1 MIALVW
7 LIPAFPLAAFLIAG
21 LFGRRWLGHWTGV
34 IASAAVGLSAL
45 LSIGVFLEVLGGKE
59 QTVVQLYRWI
69 GVGEFS
75 VNVAALV
82 DPLSAVML
90 LVVTVVSFL
99 IFVYSNG
106 YMAHDEGFYRFFAWL
121 SLFVF
126 AMLILV
132 MADNYLLMFVGWE
145 GVGLCSYLLIGF
157 WFERPE
163 PYLAAKKA
171 FVMNRIGDWGYTI
184 GIITIFL
191 VFGSMNFI
199 DVFRRLEVS
208 APAQATL
215 TLICVALF
223 FGATG
228 KSAQIPLYT
237 WLPDAMEGPTPVSAL
252 IHAATMVTSGVYLVA
267 RSMPLF
273 EVAGPSLQ
281 IVGTIGAVTAIFAA
295 TIALVQFDIKRV
307 MAYSTVSQLGYM
319 FLALG
324 VGAPIAA
331 IFHLATHAFF
341 KALLF
346 LGSGSVI
353 HGLGGEQDMRRMG
366 GLRRKM
372 PVTFWTMLIAGGA
385 LAALPPLA
393 GFWSKD
399 EILGAA
405 FVNGHLVLYAIG
417 IITAVLTAF
426 YVTRALWMTFYGE
439 PRDHHLYDHAHES
452 SRVMTLPLVALAAG
466 SAVLGIVIGF
476 PPGLGARA
484 RRPGLTSRAD
494 RDRGQLRA
502 HDRRGSPA
510 GARGVR
516 RLRRRDPRLMTNV
529 LSLLV
534 VIPLAGLVPLFFF
547 RRDERAAKQV
557 AITTT
562 LVELAVSLWMLK
574 QFVVGEAGVQL
585 VERVDWLPS
594 LGISYLV
601 GVDGI
606 SVLLVPLTTL
616 LTFISVLYS
625 SGGAIKTRIVEY
637 MTAFLLLEVGMVGVF
652 IALDLFLFYIFFELM

>member
-1 MIALVW
+1 MVDLVW
-7 LIPAFPLAAFLIAG
+7 LVPAFPLAAFLVNG
-21 LFGRRWLGHWTGV
+21 LFGRRWLGHLTGW
-34 IASAAVGLSAL
+34 IASASVGASAL
-45 LSIGVFLEVLGGKE
+45 LSIAIFLEVLGGKQ

-69 GVGEFS
+69 GVGDFTI
-75 VNVAALV
+75 NVSALV
-82 DPLSAVML
+82 DPLSSTML

-106 YMAHDEGFYRFFAWL
+106 YMAHDAGFFRFFTWL

-145 GVGLCSYLLIGF
+145 GVGLCRYLLIGF

-163 PYLAAKKA
+163 PYYAATKA

-184 GIITIFL
+184 GIITLFI
-191 VFGSMNFI
+191 VFGSMNYL
-199 DVFRRLEVS
+199 DVFKRVEES
-208 APAQATL
+208 APAQSTL
-215 TLICVALF
+215 TLICLALF
-223 FGATG
+223 VGATG
-228 KSAQIPLYT
+228 KSAQLPLYS

-252 IHAATMVTSGVYLVA
+252 IHAATMGTSGVYLVA

-281 IVGTIGAVTAIFAA
+281 VVGVVGAVTAIFAA

-324 VGAPIAA
+324 VGAPVAA

-353 HGLGGEQDMRRMG
+353 HGLGGEQDMRKMG

-399 EILGAA
+399 EILGSA
-405 FVNGHLVLYAIG
+405 FEGGYPLLWGVGVVTG
-417 IITAVLTAF
+417 GLTAF
-426 YVTRALWMTFYGE
+426 YITRAIW
-439 PRDHHLYDHAHES
+439 
-452 SRVMTLPLVALAAG
+452 
-466 SAVLGIVIGF
+466 
-476 PPGLGARA
+476 
-484 RRPGLTSRAD
+484 
-494 RDRGQLRA
+494 
-502 HDRRGSPA
+502 
-510 GARGVR
+510 
-516 RLRRRDPRLMTNV
+516 
-529 LSLLV
+529 
-534 VIPLAGLVPLFFF
+534 
-547 RRDERAAKQV
+547 
-557 AITTT
+557 
-562 LVELAVSLWMLK
+562 
-574 QFVVGEAGVQL
+574 
-585 VERVDWLPS
+585 
-594 LGISYLV
+594 
-601 GVDGI
+601 
-606 SVLLVPLTTL
+606 
-616 LTFISVLYS
+616 
-625 SGGAIKTRIVEY
+625 
-637 MTAFLLLEVGMVGVF
+637 
-652 IALDLFLFYIFFELM
+652 

>member
-1 MIALVW
+1 M
-7 LIPAFPLAAFLIAG
+7 
-21 LFGRRWLGHWTGV
+21 
-34 IASAAVGLSAL
+34 
-45 LSIGVFLEVLGGKE
+45 LGGKT
-59 QTVVQLYRWI
+59 QTVVVPLYRWI
-69 GVGEFS
+69 AVGDFS
-75 VNVAALV
+75 INVSALV
-82 DPLSAVML
+82 DPLSSTML

-106 YMAHDEGFYRFFAWL
+106 YMAHDAGFYRFFTWL

-157 WFERPE
+157 WFERPA
-163 PYLAAKKA
+163 PYYAAKKA

-191 VFGSMNFI
+191 AFGSMNFL
-199 DVFRRLEVS
+199 DVFNRLQAS
-208 APAQATL
+208 AMPRDTL

-228 KSAQIPLYT
+228 KSAQLPLYS

-273 EVAGPSLQ
+273 EAAGPSLQ
-281 IVGTIGAVTAIFAA
+281 VVGIVGAITAIFAA

-324 VGAPIAA
+324 VGAPAAA

-353 HGLGGEQDMRRMG
+353 HGLGGEQDMRKMG

-372 PVTFWTMLIAGGA
+372 PVTFWTMLVAGGA

-405 FVNGHLVLYAIG
+405 FVNGQLILYAIG
-417 IITAVLTAF
+417 ILTAVLTAF

-439 PRDHHLYDHAHES
+439 PRDHHLFDHAHES
-452 SRVMTLPLVALAAG
+452 PRVMTLPLMALAVG

-476 PPGLGARA
+476 PPEQGFVHRFLAPVVEAAGVAERTPELATIVALAVVSVVAGAIGIAIGLSMYVRHRPDPAALTRAAGPVYRVLVNKYYVDELYDHRFVEAARA
-484 RRPGLTSRAD
+484 F
-494 RDRGQLRA
+494 
-502 HDRRGSPA
+502 A
-510 GARGVR
+510 GAAWAFDIHIIDGLANRLGWALAMGGQG
-516 RLRRRDPRLMTNV
+516 LRRAQTG
-529 LSLLV
+529 V
-534 VIPLAGLVPLFFF
+534 VGNYALTIVAGLLLILVAYGGY
-547 RRDERAAKQV
+547 AAG
-557 AITTT
+557 I
-562 LVELAVSLWMLK
+562 
-574 QFVVGEAGVQL
+574 
-585 VERVDWLPS
+585 
-594 LGISYLV
+594 LG
-601 GVDGI
+601 
-606 SVLLVPLTTL
+606 
-616 LTFISVLYS
+616 
-625 SGGAIKTRIVEY
+625 R
-637 MTAFLLLEVGMVGVF
+637 
-652 IALDLFLFYIFFELM
+652 

>member
-1 MIALVW
+1 MISLVW
-7 LIPAFPLAAFLIAG
+7 LVPAFPLAAFLVNG
-21 LFGRRWLGHWTGV
+21 LFGRRWLGHLTGV
-34 IASAAVGLSAL
+34 IASVAVGLSAL
-45 LSIGVFLEVLGGKE
+45 VSIGVFLEVLGGKT
-59 QTVVQLYRWI
+59 QTVVVPLYRWI
-69 GVGEFS
+69 AVGDFS
-75 VNVAALV
+75 INVSALV
-82 DPLSAVML
+82 DPLSSTML

-106 YMAHDEGFYRFFAWL
+106 YMAHDAGFYRFFTWL

-157 WFERPE
+157 WFERPA
-163 PYLAAKKA
+163 PYYAAKKA

-191 VFGSMNFI
+191 AFGSMNFL
-199 DVFRRLEVS
+199 DVFNRLQAS
-208 APAQATL
+208 AMPRDTL

-228 KSAQIPLYT
+228 KSAQLPLYS

-273 EVAGPSLQ
+273 EAAGPSLQ
-281 IVGTIGAVTAIFAA
+281 VVGIVGAITAIFAA

-324 VGAPIAA
+324 VGAPAAA

-353 HGLGGEQDMRRMG
+353 HGLGGEQDMRKMG

-372 PVTFWTMLIAGGA
+372 PVTFWTMLVAGGA

-405 FVNGHLVLYAIG
+405 FVNGQLILYAIG
-417 IITAVLTAF
+417 ILTAVLTAF

-439 PRDHHLYDHAHES
+439 PRDHHLFDHAHES
-452 SRVMTLPLVALAAG
+452 PRVMTLPLMALAVG

-476 PPGLGARA
+476 PPEQGFIHRFLSPVVEAAGVAERTPELATIVALAVVSVVAGAIGIAIGLLMYVRHRPDPAALTRAAGPLYRVLVNKYYVDELYDHRFVEAARA
-484 RRPGLTSRAD
+484 F
-494 RDRGQLRA
+494 
-502 HDRRGSPA
+502 A
-510 GARGVR
+510 GAAWAFDIHIIDGLANRLGWALAMGGQG
-516 RLRRRDPRLMTNV
+516 LRRAQTG
-529 LSLLV
+529 V
-534 VIPLAGLVPLFFF
+534 VGNYALTIVAGLLLILVAYGGY
-547 RRDERAAKQV
+547 AAG
-557 AITTT
+557 I
-562 LVELAVSLWMLK
+562 
-574 QFVVGEAGVQL
+574 
-585 VERVDWLPS
+585 
-594 LGISYLV
+594 LG
-601 GVDGI
+601 
-606 SVLLVPLTTL
+606 
-616 LTFISVLYS
+616 
-625 SGGAIKTRIVEY
+625 R
-637 MTAFLLLEVGMVGVF
+637 
-652 IALDLFLFYIFFELM
+652 

>member
-1 MIALVW
+1 MISVVW
-7 LIPAFPLAAFLIAG
+7 LIPAFPLAAFLING
-21 LFGRRWLGHWTGV
+21 LFGRRYLGQLTGL
-34 IASAAVGLSAL
+34 IATVAVGLSAL
-45 LSIGVFLEVLGGKE
+45 LSIGVFVEVLGGKT
-59 QTVVQLYRWI
+59 QTVVSLYRWI
-69 GVGEFS
+69 AVGDFS
-75 VNVAALV
+75 VNVSALI
-82 DPLSAVML
+82 DPLSSVML

-106 YMAHDEGFYRFFAWL
+106 YMAHDAGFYRFFTWL

-163 PYLAAKKA
+163 PYYAAKKA

-191 VFGSMNFI
+191 VFGSMNFL
-199 DVFRRLEVS
+199 DVFKRLEES

-228 KSAQIPLYT
+228 KSAQLPLYS

-281 IVGTIGAVTAIFAA
+281 VVGVVGAITAIFAA

-324 VGAPIAA
+324 VGAPVAA

-353 HGLGGEQDMRRMG
+353 HGLGGEQDMRKMG

-372 PVTFWTMLIAGGA
+372 PVTFWTMLVAGGA

-399 EILGAA
+399 EILGASFA
-405 FVNGHLVLYAIG
+405 NGHLVLYAVG
-417 IITAVLTAF
+417 IVTAILTAF

-452 SRVMTLPLVALAAG
+452 PRVMTLPLIALAAG

-476 PPGLGARA
+476 PPEQGFLHSFLAPVVEA
-484 RRPGLTSRAD
+484 
-494 RDRGQLRA
+494 
-502 HDRRGSPA
+502 A
-510 GARGVR
+510 GVAEHAPE
-516 RLRRRDPRLMTNV
+516 LAT
-529 LSLLV
+529 V
-534 VIPLAGLVPLFFF
+534 VALAIVSVLAGLIGIAIGVSMYVRHRPDPAALT
-547 RRDERAAKQV
+547 RAAGPVYGVLVNKYYVDELYDHRFVEAARAFAGASWAFDIHIIDGLANRLGWALAMGGQGLRRAQTGIVGNYALTIV
-557 AITTT
+557 A
-562 LVELAVSLWMLK
+562 
-574 QFVVGEAGVQL
+574 G
-585 VERVDWLPS
+585 
-594 LGISYLV
+594 
-601 GVDGI
+601 
-606 SVLLVPLTTL
+606 
-616 LTFISVLYS
+616 
-625 SGGAIKTRIVEY
+625 
-637 MTAFLLLEVGMVGVF
+637 LLLMLVAYGGYATG
-652 IALDLFLFYIFFELM
+652 ILGR

>member
-1 MIALVW
+1 MIELVW
-7 LIPAFPLAAFLIAG
+7 LIPGFPLAAFLVNG
-21 LFGRRWLGHWTGV
+21 LLGRRWLGHLTGW
-34 IASAAVGLSAL
+34 IASAAVGASAL
-45 LSIGVFLEVLGGKE
+45 LSIAIFLEVLGGKQ

-69 GVGEFS
+69 GVGDFTI
-75 VNVAALV
+75 NVSALV
-82 DPLSAVML
+82 DPLSSTML

-106 YMAHDEGFYRFFAWL
+106 YMAHDPGFPRFFTWL

-157 WFERPE
+157 WFERPA
-163 PYLAAKKA
+163 PYYAAKKA

-184 GIITIFL
+184 GIIAIFL
-191 VFGSMNFI
+191 VFGSMNFL
-199 DVFRRLEVS
+199 DVFKRLEDGSS
-208 APAQATL
+208 APAQSTL
-215 TLICVALF
+215 TLICIALF
-223 FGATG
+223 FAATG

-267 RSMPLF
+267 RSTPLF
-273 EVAGPSLQ
+273 AAAGSSLEV
-281 IVGTIGAVTAIFAA
+281 VGTIGALTAIVAA

-324 VGAPIAA
+324 VGAPVAA

-353 HGLGGEQDMRRMG
+353 HGLGNEQDMRKMG

-372 PVTFWTMLIAGGA
+372 PVTFWTMLVAGGA

-399 EILGAA
+399 EIVSAA
-405 FVNGHLVLYAIG
+405 FVSGHFLLYAVG
-417 IITAVLTAF
+417 ITTAVLTAF

-452 SRVMTLPLVALAAG
+452 PSVMTLPLIALAAG
-466 SAVLGIVIGF
+466 TVVLGIAIGF
-476 PPGLGARA
+476 PPEQGFIHRFLNPAVEVPGAAER
-484 RRPGLTSRAD
+484 L
-494 RDRGQLRA
+494 
-502 HDRRGSPA
+502 PA
-510 GARGVR
+510 IG
-516 RLRRRDPRLMTNV
+516 TIV
-529 LSLLV
+529 LLAAISIV
-534 VIPLAGLVPLFFF
+534 AGLVGIAIGVSMYVRHRPDPAAIARASGPYYRVLVNKYYLDELYDHRVVEAARAFAGASWAFDIHIIDGLVNRLGWALARSGSGL
-547 RRDERAAKQV
+547 RRVQ
-557 AITTT
+557 TG
-562 LVELAVSLWMLK
+562 
-574 QFVVGEAGVQL
+574 VVGNYALTIVAGLLIVLAAYGGYAAGVFG
-585 VERVDWLPS
+585 R
-594 LGISYLV
+594 
-601 GVDGI
+601 
-606 SVLLVPLTTL
+606 
-616 LTFISVLYS
+616 
-625 SGGAIKTRIVEY
+625 
-637 MTAFLLLEVGMVGVF
+637 
-652 IALDLFLFYIFFELM
+652 

>member
-1 MIALVW
+1 MISLVW
-7 LIPAFPLAAFLIAG
+7 LIPALPLAAFLING
-21 LFGRRWLGHWTGV
+21 LFGRRWLGHLTGL
-34 IASAAVGLSAL
+34 IATAAVGLSAL
-45 LSIGVFLEVLGGKE
+45 LSIGVFLEVLGGKT
-59 QTVVQLYRWI
+59 QTVVSLYRWI
-69 GVGEFS
+69 AVGDFS
-75 VNVAALV
+75 VNVSALI
-82 DPLSAVML
+82 DPLSSVML

-106 YMAHDEGFYRFFAWL
+106 YMEHDAGFYRFFTWL

-163 PYLAAKKA
+163 PYYAAKKA

-191 VFGSMNFI
+191 VFGSMNFL
-199 DVFRRLEVS
+199 DVFKRLEES

-215 TLICVALF
+215 TLICIALF

-228 KSAQIPLYT
+228 KSAQLPLYS

-281 IVGTIGAVTAIFAA
+281 VVGVVGAITAIFAA

-324 VGAPIAA
+324 VGAPVAA

-353 HGLGGEQDMRRMG
+353 HGLGGEQDMRKMG

-405 FVNGHLVLYAIG
+405 FTNGHLILYAVG
-417 IITAVLTAF
+417 IITAILTAF

-452 SRVMTLPLVALAAG
+452 PRVMTLPLIALAAG
-466 SAVLGIVIGF
+466 SAVLGIVVGF
-476 PPGLGARA
+476 PPEQGFIHRYLAPVVEAAGVAEHAPEIATIVALAIVSVLAGVIGIAVGVSMYVRHRPDPAALTRAAGPVYRVLVNKYYIDELYDHRFVEAARA
-484 RRPGLTSRAD
+484 F
-494 RDRGQLRA
+494 
-502 HDRRGSPA
+502 A
-510 GARGVR
+510 GASWAFDIHIIDGLANRLGWAFAMGGQG
-516 RLRRRDPRLMTNV
+516 LRRVQTGIVGNYALTIV
-529 LSLLV
+529 AGLLLV
-534 VIPLAGLVPLFFF
+534 LV
-547 RRDERAAKQV
+547 AYGGYATG
-557 AITTT
+557 I
-562 LVELAVSLWMLK
+562 
-574 QFVVGEAGVQL
+574 
-585 VERVDWLPS
+585 
-594 LGISYLV
+594 LG
-601 GVDGI
+601 
-606 SVLLVPLTTL
+606 
-616 LTFISVLYS
+616 
-625 SGGAIKTRIVEY
+625 R
-637 MTAFLLLEVGMVGVF
+637 
-652 IALDLFLFYIFFELM
+652 

>member
-1 MIALVW
+1 MISLVW
-7 LIPAFPLAAFLIAG
+7 LIPAFPLAAFLING
-21 LFGRRWLGHWTGV
+21 LFGRRWLGHMTGL
-34 IASAAVGLSAL
+34 IATVAVGLSAL
-45 LSIGVFLEVLGGKE
+45 LSIGVFLEVLGGKT
-59 QTVVQLYRWI
+59 QTVVSLYRWI
-69 GVGEFS
+69 AVGEFS
-75 VNVAALV
+75 VNVSALI
-82 DPLSAVML
+82 DPLSSVML

-106 YMAHDEGFYRFFAWL
+106 YMAHDAGFYRFFTWL

-163 PYLAAKKA
+163 PYYAAKKA

-191 VFGSMNFI
+191 VFGSMNFL
-199 DVFRRLEVS
+199 DVFTRLEES

-215 TLICVALF
+215 TLICIALF

-228 KSAQIPLYT
+228 KSAQLPLYS

-281 IVGTIGAVTAIFAA
+281 IVGVVGAITAIFAA

-324 VGAPIAA
+324 VGAPVAA

-353 HGLGGEQDMRRMG
+353 HGLGGEQDMRKMG

-372 PVTFWTMLIAGGA
+372 PVTFWTMLVAGGA

-417 IITAVLTAF
+417 IVTAILTAF
-426 YVTRALWMTFYGE
+426 YVTRALWMTFFGE

-452 SRVMTLPLVALAAG
+452 PAVMTLPLMALAVG
-466 SAVLGIVIGF
+466 SAVLGLVIGF
-476 PPGLGARA
+476 PPELGFIHSFLN
-484 RRPGLTSRAD
+484 PVFEHCEGLTNNQLGIIDLCAREQPIWEVVISLAAVSVAAGIIGIAIGLSMYVRHRPDPAAVTRASGPLY
-494 RDRGQLRA
+494 R
-502 HDRRGSPA
+502 
-510 GARGVR
+510 
-516 RLRRRDPRLMTNV
+516 
-529 LSLLV
+529 LLV
-534 VIPLAGLVPLFFF
+534 NKYYV
-547 RRDERAAKQV
+547 DELYDHRV
-557 AITTT
+557 
-562 LVELAVSLWMLK
+562 VELFRTFFGILWA
-574 QFVVGEAGVQL
+574 FDVHV
-585 VERVDWLPS
+585 
-594 LGISYLV
+594 
-601 GVDGI
+601 VDGI
-606 SVLLVPLTTL
+606 ANALGRVAALGGQSARRLQTGVVGNYALTIVAGLLVML
-616 LTFISVLYS
+616 VAY
-625 SGGAIKTRIVEY
+625 GGYA
-637 MTAFLLLEVGMVGVF
+637 AGVF
-652 IALDLFLFYIFFELM
+652 RR

>member
-1 MIALVW
+1 MIGLVW
-7 LIPAFPLAAFLIAG
+7 LIPALPLAAFLVNG
-21 LFGRRWLGHWTGV
+21 LFGRRWLGHLTGL
-34 IASAAVGLSAL
+34 IASAAVGVSAL
-45 LSIGVFLEVLGGKE
+45 LAIGVFLEVLGGKT
-59 QTVVQLYRWI
+59 QTVVSLYRWI
-69 GVGEFS
+69 AVGDFS
-75 VNVAALV
+75 INVSALV
-82 DPLSAVML
+82 DPLSSTML

-99 IFVYSNG
+99 IFVYANG
-106 YMAHDEGFYRFFAWL
+106 YMAHDAGFYRFFTWL

-163 PYLAAKKA
+163 PYYAAKKA

-191 VFGSMNFI
+191 VFGSMNFL
-199 DVFRRLEVS
+199 DVFTRLATS
-208 APAQATL
+208 SMAQGPL
-215 TLICVALF
+215 TLICLALF

-228 KSAQIPLYT
+228 KSAQLPLYS

-273 EVAGPSLQ
+273 EAAGPSLQ
-281 IVGTIGAVTAIFAA
+281 VVGIVGAITAIFAA

-324 VGAPIAA
+324 VGAPAAA

-353 HGLGGEQDMRRMG
+353 HGLGGEQDMRKMG

-405 FVNGHLVLYAIG
+405 FTNGQLVLYAIG
-417 IITAVLTAF
+417 IVTAILTAF

-452 SRVMTLPLVALAAG
+452 PRVMTLPLVALAAG

-476 PPGLGARA
+476 PPEGGFIHRFLAPVVEA
-484 RRPGLTSRAD
+484 
-494 RDRGQLRA
+494 
-502 HDRRGSPA
+502 A
-510 GARGVR
+510 GVAERTPELV
-516 RLRRRDPRLMTNV
+516 TIVV
-529 LSLLV
+529 LALV
-534 VIPLAGLVPLFFF
+534 SVLAGLIGIAVGVSMYVRHRPDPAALT
-547 RRDERAAKQV
+547 RAAGPVYRVLVNKYYVDELYDHRFVEAARAFAGAAWAFDIHIIDGLANRLGWALAIGGQGLRRAQTGIVGNYALTIV
-557 AITTT
+557 A
-562 LVELAVSLWMLK
+562 
-574 QFVVGEAGVQL
+574 G
-585 VERVDWLPS
+585 
-594 LGISYLV
+594 
-601 GVDGI
+601 
-606 SVLLVPLTTL
+606 
-616 LTFISVLYS
+616 
-625 SGGAIKTRIVEY
+625 
-637 MTAFLLLEVGMVGVF
+637 LLLILVAYGGYAAG
-652 IALDLFLFYIFFELM
+652 ILGR

>member
-1 MIALVW
+1 VGSEMCI
-7 LIPAFPLAAFLIAG
+7 
-21 LFGRRWLGHWTGV
+21 RDRW
-34 IASAAVGLSAL
+34 IAVGDFSINVSAL
-45 LSIGVFLEVLGGKE
+45 I
-59 QTVVQLYRWI
+59 
-69 GVGEFS
+69 
-75 VNVAALV
+75 
-82 DPLSAVML
+82 DPLSSVML

-106 YMAHDEGFYRFFAWL
+106 YMEHDAGFYRFFTWL

-163 PYLAAKKA
+163 PYYAAKKA

-191 VFGSMNFI
+191 VFGSMNFL
-199 DVFRRLEVS
+199 DVFKRLEES

-215 TLICVALF
+215 TLICIALF

-228 KSAQIPLYT
+228 KSAQLPLYS

-281 IVGTIGAVTAIFAA
+281 VVGVVGAITAIFAA

-324 VGAPIAA
+324 VGAPVAA

-353 HGLGGEQDMRRMG
+353 HGLGGEQDMRKMG

-405 FVNGHLVLYAIG
+405 FANGHLVLYAVG
-417 IITAVLTAF
+417 IVTAILTAF

-439 PRDHHLYDHAHES
+439 PRDHHIYDHAHES
-452 SRVMTLPLVALAAG
+452 PRVMTLPLIALAAG

-476 PPGLGARA
+476 PPEQGFIHRYLAPVVEAAGVAEHAPELATIVVLAVVSVLAGVIGIAIGVSMYLRHRPDPAALTRAAGPVYRVLVNKYYIDELYDHRFVEAARA
-484 RRPGLTSRAD
+484 F
-494 RDRGQLRA
+494 
-502 HDRRGSPA
+502 A
-510 GARGVR
+510 GASWAFDIHIIDGLANRLGWAFAMGGQG
-516 RLRRRDPRLMTNV
+516 LRRVQTGIVGNYALTIV
-529 LSLLV
+529 AGLLLLLV
-534 VIPLAGLVPLFFF
+534 AYGGYATGIL
-547 RRDERAAKQV
+547 RR
-557 AITTT
+557 
-562 LVELAVSLWMLK
+562 
-574 QFVVGEAGVQL
+574 
-585 VERVDWLPS
+585 
-594 LGISYLV
+594 
-601 GVDGI
+601 
-606 SVLLVPLTTL
+606 
-616 LTFISVLYS
+616 
-625 SGGAIKTRIVEY
+625 
-637 MTAFLLLEVGMVGVF
+637 
-652 IALDLFLFYIFFELM
+652 

>member
-1 MIALVW
+1 VIQNVW
-7 LIPAFPLAAFLIAG
+7 LVPALPLAAFLVNG
-21 LFGRRWLGHWTGV
+21 LFGRRWLHRTTGV
-34 IASAAVGLSAL
+34 IASAAVGISAL
-45 LSIGVFLEVLGGKE
+45 ISTGVFLEVLGG
-59 QTVVQLYRWI
+59 QQRTTVTLYQWI
-69 GVGEFS
+69 GVGDFE

-82 DPLSAVML
+82 DPLSSVML

-106 YMAHDEGFYRFFAWL
+106 YMSHDHGAHRFFTWL

-163 PYLAAKKA
+163 PYVAAKKA

-184 GIITIFL
+184 GMITIFL
-191 VFGSMNFI
+191 VFGSLRFT
-199 DVFRRLEVS
+199 DVFEHVDI
-208 APAQATL
+208 ATQANL
-215 TLICVALF
+215 TLICLALF
-223 FGATG
+223 VGAIG
-228 KSAQIPLYT
+228 KSAQLPLYS

-252 IHAATMVTSGVYLVA
+252 IHAATMVTAGVYLVA
-267 RSMPLF
+267 RSTPLF
-273 EVAGPSLQ
+273 EAAGPALLV
-281 IVGTIGAVTAIFAA
+281 VGTVGAVTAIFAA

-353 HGLGGEQDMRRMG
+353 HGLGGEQDMRKMG

-372 PVTFWTMLIAGGA
+372 PITFWTMLVAGGA

-399 EILGAA
+399 EIVGAA
-405 FVNGHLVLYAIG
+405 LEHGYPILWGIG
-417 IITAVLTAF
+417 ILTAVLTAF

-452 SRVMTLPLVALAAG
+452 PAVMTLPLVALAVGTVVLGLAVGFPPDSGFIHSFLRPAVETCVPVPNIVLDTCAPEPLSWTAFLTLAAVSVGAG
-466 SAVLGIVIGF
+466 VLGILIG
-476 PPGLGARA
+476 LSMYVRH
-484 RRPGLTSRAD
+484 RPDPAAVSRAAGPLYRLLVNKYFVD
-494 RDRGQLRA
+494 ELY
-502 HDRRGSPA
+502 DRRIVDAVRALFGVLWAFDIHIIDGIANRLGWVAAVGGA
-510 GARGVR
+510 G
-516 RLRRRDPRLMTNV
+516 LRRVQTG
-529 LSLLV
+529 V
-534 VIPLAGLVPLFFF
+534 VGNYALTIVAGLLLILVAYGGY
-547 RRDERAAKQV
+547 AA
-557 AITTT
+557 
-562 LVELAVSLWMLK
+562 
-574 QFVVGEAGVQL
+574 G
-585 VERVDWLPS
+585 
-594 LGISYLV
+594 
-601 GVDGI
+601 
-606 SVLLVPLTTL
+606 
-616 LTFISVLYS
+616 
-625 SGGAIKTRIVEY
+625 
-637 MTAFLLLEVGMVGVF
+637 
-652 IALDLFLFYIFFELM
+652 FFER

>member
-1 MIALVW
+1 MISLVW
-7 LIPAFPLAAFLIAG
+7 LIPAFPLAAFLVSG
-21 LFGRRWLGHWTGV
+21 LFGRRWLGRMTGIV
-34 IASAAVGLSAL
+34 ASVAVGLSAL
-45 LSIGVFLEVLGGKE
+45 LSIGVFLEVLGGKT
-59 QTVVQLYRWI
+59 QTVVPLYRWI
-69 GVGEFS
+69 AVGDFS
-75 VNVAALV
+75 INVSALI
-82 DPLSAVML
+82 DPLSSVML

-106 YMAHDEGFYRFFAWL
+106 YMEHDAGFYRFFSWL

-157 WFERPE
+157 WFERPA
-163 PYLAAKKA
+163 PYFAAKKA

-191 VFGSMNFI
+191 VFGSMNFV
-199 DVFRRLEVS
+199 DVFKRLEES

-228 KSAQIPLYT
+228 KSAQLPLYS

-281 IVGTIGAVTAIFAA
+281 IVGVVGAITAIFAA

-324 VGAPIAA
+324 VGAPVAA
-331 IFHLATHAFF
+331 MFHLATHAFF

-353 HGLGGEQDMRRMG
+353 HGLGGEQDMRKMG
-366 GLRRKM
+366 GLRRKL

-405 FVNGHLVLYAIG
+405 FVNGHLVLYAVG
-417 IITAVLTAF
+417 IVTAVLTAF

-452 SRVMTLPLVALAAG
+452 PRVMTLPLMALAAG
-466 SAVLGIVIGF
+466 SAVLGIVVGF
-476 PPGLGARA
+476 PPEQGFIHQFL
-484 RRPGLTSRAD
+484 
-494 RDRGQLRA
+494 
-502 HDRRGSPA
+502 SPVVEAAGVAEHIPELATIVALAFVSVLA
-510 GARGVR
+510 GAIGIAIGVSMYVR
-516 RLRRRDPRLMTNV
+516 HRPDPAALT
-529 LSLLV
+529 
-534 VIPLAGLVPLFFF
+534 
-547 RRDERAAKQV
+547 RAAGPV
-557 AITTT
+557 YRI
-562 LVELAVSLWMLK
+562 LVNKYYVDELY
-574 QFVVGEAGVQL
+574 
-585 VERVDWLPS
+585 DH
-594 LGISYLV
+594 
-601 GVDGI
+601 
-606 SVLLVPLTTL
+606 
-616 LTFISVLYS
+616 
-625 SGGAIKTRIVEY
+625 RIVEAAR
-637 MTAFLLLEVGMVGVF
+637 AFAGASWAFDIHIIDGLANRLGWAIAMVGQGLRRVQTGIVGNYALTIVAGLLLMLVAYGGYAAG
-652 IALDLFLFYIFFELM
+652 ILGR

>member
-1 MIALVW
+1 MISLVW
-7 LIPAFPLAAFLIAG
+7 LIPAFPLAAFLVNG
-21 LFGRRWLGHWTGV
+21 LFGRRWLGHMTGV
-34 IASAAVGLSAL
+34 IASVAVGLSAL

-59 QTVVQLYRWI
+59 QTVVPLYRWI
-69 GVGEFS
+69 GVGDFS
-75 VNVAALV
+75 VNVAALI

-106 YMAHDEGFYRFFAWL
+106 YMADDEGFYRFFAWL

-171 FVMNRIGDWGYTI
+171 FLMNRIGDWGYTI

-191 VFGSMNFI
+191 VFNSMNFL
-199 DVFRRLEVS
+199 DVFHRLEQGV
-208 APAQATL
+208 AQGVL
-215 TLICVALF
+215 VIICVALF

-228 KSAQIPLYT
+228 KSAQLPLYS

-273 EVAGPSLQ
+273 AAAGPSLAV
-281 IVGTIGAVTAIFAA
+281 VGVVGAITAIFAA
-295 TIALVQFDIKRV
+295 TVALVQIDIKRV

-324 VGAPIAA
+324 VGAPAAA
-331 IFHLATHAFF
+331 IFHLVTHAFF

-353 HGLGGEQDMRRMG
+353 HAVDGVQDMRRMG
-366 GLRRKM
+366 GLRPKM
-372 PVTFWTMLIAGGA
+372 PITYWTMVIAGGA

-399 EILGAA
+399 EIVGAA
-405 FVNGHLVLYAIG
+405 FSNGYPILWLVGLFTG
-417 IITAVLTAF
+417 GLTAF
-426 YVTRALWMTFYGE
+426 YIARAIWLTFHGQ
-439 PRDHHLYDHAHES
+439 PRDPHLFEHAHES
-452 SRVMTLPLVALAAG
+452 PRVMTVPLLALAVGTVLAG
-466 SAVLGIVIGF
+466 AIGIPPDQGFIHSFLAPSVETGAAEHVPPLGTIVFLALASVVASVIGIAISLSMYARGR
-476 PPGLGARA
+476 PDPAAVARA
-484 RRPGLTSRAD
+484 SGPYYRI
-494 RDRGQLRA
+494 
-502 HDRRGSPA
+502 
-510 GARGVR
+510 
-516 RLRRRDPRLMTNV
+516 
-529 LSLLV
+529 LV
-534 VIPLAGLVPLFFF
+534 NKYYV
-547 RRDERAAKQV
+547 DE
-557 AITTT
+557 
-562 LVELAVSLWMLK
+562 
-574 QFVVGEAGVQL
+574 
-585 VERVDWLPS
+585 
-594 LGISYLV
+594 
-601 GVDGI
+601 
-606 SVLLVPLTTL
+606 
-616 LTFISVLYS
+616 
-625 SGGAIKTRIVEY
+625 
-637 MTAFLLLEVGMVGVF
+637 
-652 IALDLFLFYIFFELM
+652 

>member
-1 MIALVW
+1 VIDLVW
-7 LIPAFPLAAFLIAG
+7 LIPAFPLAASLVNG
-21 LFGRRWLGHWTGV
+21 LFGRRWLGTWTGV
-34 IASAAVGLSAL
+34 IASTAVGLSAL
-45 LSIGVFLEVLGGKE
+45 ISIGVFVEVLGGKT
-59 QTVVQLYRWI
+59 QTVVSVYRWI
-69 GVGEFS
+69 GVGDFT

-82 DPLSAVML
+82 DPLSSVML

-106 YMAHDEGFYRFFAWL
+106 YMAHDRGFYRFFTWMC
-121 SLFVF
+121 LFVF

-171 FVMNRIGDWGYTI
+171 FIMNRIGDWGYTV

-191 VFGSMNFI
+191 VFGSMNFL
-199 DVFRRLEVS
+199 DVFRRLEES
-208 APAQATL
+208 APFQNTL
-215 TLICVALF
+215 VLICVALF

-228 KSAQIPLYT
+228 KSAQLPLYS

-273 EVAGPSLQ
+273 EAAGPSLQ
-281 IVGTIGAVTAIFAA
+281 IVGIVGAVTAIFAA

-324 VGAPIAA
+324 VGAPVAA

-353 HGLGGEQDMRRMG
+353 HGLGGEQDLRKMG

-372 PVTFWTMLIAGGA
+372 PVTLWTMLIAGGA

-399 EILGAA
+399 EIVSAA
-405 FVNGHLVLYAIG
+405 FLNGQLVLYVIG
-417 IITAVLTAF
+417 IITAALTAF

-439 PRDHHLYDHAHES
+439 PRDHHLFDHAHES
-452 SRVMTLPLVALAAG
+452 PSVMTLPLVALAVG
-466 SAVLGIVIGF
+466 TVVLGVAVGF
-476 PPGLGARA
+476 PPEQGFIHRFLG
-484 RRPGLTSRAD
+484 PLVE
-494 RDRGQLRA
+494 
-502 HDRRGSPA
+502 A
-510 GARGVR
+510 GAAEHAPELATIVALAAVSIAAGVVGIAIGYSMYVR
-516 RLRRRDPRLMTNV
+516 HRPDPAALT
-529 LSLLV
+529 
-534 VIPLAGLVPLFFF
+534 
-547 RRDERAAKQV
+547 RAAGPV
-557 AITTT
+557 YRA
-562 LVELAVSLWMLK
+562 LVNKYYVDELY
-574 QFVVGEAGVQL
+574 
-585 VERVDWLPS
+585 DH
-594 LGISYLV
+594 
-601 GVDGI
+601 
-606 SVLLVPLTTL
+606 
-616 LTFISVLYS
+616 
-625 SGGAIKTRIVEY
+625 RIVEAAR
-637 MTAFLLLEVGMVGVF
+637 AFAGASWAFDIHIIDGLANRLGWTLAVGGQALRRAQTGIVGNYALTIVAGLLLVLVAYGGYAAG
-652 IALDLFLFYIFFELM
+652 ILGR

>member
-1 MIALVW
+1 VISLVW
-7 LIPAFPLAAFLIAG
+7 LVPAFPLAAFLVCG
-21 LFGRRWLGHWTGV
+21 LFGRRWLGHLTGV
-34 IASAAVGLSAL
+34 IASVAVGLSAL
-45 LSIGVFLEVLGGKE
+45 VSIGVFVEVLGGKTP
-59 QTVVQLYRWI
+59 TVVPLYRWI
-69 GVGEFS
+69 AVGDFS
-75 VNVAALV
+75 INVSALV
-82 DPLSAVML
+82 DPLSSTML

-106 YMAHDEGFYRFFAWL
+106 YMAHDDGFYRFFTWL

-157 WFERPE
+157 WFERPA
-163 PYLAAKKA
+163 PYYAAKKA
-171 FVMNRIGDWGYTI
+171 FIMNRIGDWGYTI

-191 VFGSMNFI
+191 VFGSMTFL
-199 DVFRRLEVS
+199 DVFTRLATS
-208 APAQATL
+208 SMAQGPL

-228 KSAQIPLYT
+228 KSAQLPLYS

-273 EVAGPSLQ
+273 EAAGPSLQ
-281 IVGTIGAVTAIFAA
+281 IVGIVGAITAIFAA

-324 VGAPIAA
+324 VGAPAAA

-353 HGLGGEQDMRRMG
+353 HGLGGEQDMRKMG

-405 FVNGHLVLYAIG
+405 FVNGQLILYAIG
-417 IITAVLTAF
+417 IVTAVLTGF

-439 PRDHHLYDHAHES
+439 PRDHHLFDHAHES
-452 SRVMTLPLVALAAG
+452 PRVMTLPLIALAVG
-466 SAVLGIVIGF
+466 SAVLGVAIGF
-476 PPGLGARA
+476 PPEQGFIHRFLAPVVEAAGVAERA
-484 RRPGLTSRAD
+484 P
-494 RDRGQLRA
+494 QLA
-502 HDRRGSPA
+502 TI
-510 GARGVR
+510 V
-516 RLRRRDPRLMTNV
+516 V
-529 LSLLV
+529 LALV
-534 VIPLAGLVPLFFF
+534 SVLAGLIGIAVGLSMYIRHRPDPAALT
-547 RRDERAAKQV
+547 RAAGPVYRILVNKYYVDELYDHRFVEAARAFAGAAWAFDIHIIDGLANRLGWALAMGGQGLRRAQTGIVGNYALTIV
-557 AITTT
+557 A
-562 LVELAVSLWMLK
+562 
-574 QFVVGEAGVQL
+574 G
-585 VERVDWLPS
+585 
-594 LGISYLV
+594 
-601 GVDGI
+601 
-606 SVLLVPLTTL
+606 
-616 LTFISVLYS
+616 
-625 SGGAIKTRIVEY
+625 
-637 MTAFLLLEVGMVGVF
+637 LLLILVAYGGYAAG
-652 IALDLFLFYIFFELM
+652 ILGR

>member
-1 MIALVW
+1 MIELVW
-7 LIPAFPLAAFLIAG
+7 LIPAFPLAAFLING
-21 LFGRRWLGHWTGV
+21 LFGRRWLGHLTGL
-34 IASAAVGLSAL
+34 IATVAVGLSAL
-45 LSIGVFLEVLGGKE
+45 VAIGVFLEVLGGKT
-59 QTVVQLYRWI
+59 QTVVSLYRWI
-69 GVGEFS
+69 AVGDFS
-75 VNVAALV
+75 VNVSALI
-82 DPLSAVML
+82 DPLSSVML

-106 YMAHDEGFYRFFAWL
+106 YMEHDAGFYRFFTWL

-157 WFERPE
+157 WFERPA
-163 PYLAAKKA
+163 PYYAAKKA

-191 VFGSMNFI
+191 VFGSMNFL
-199 DVFRRLEVS
+199 DVFKRLEES

-215 TLICVALF
+215 TLICIALF

-228 KSAQIPLYT
+228 KSAQQPLSS

-281 IVGTIGAVTAIFAA
+281 VVGVVGAITAIFAA

-324 VGAPIAA
+324 VGAPVAA

-353 HGLGGEQDMRRMG
+353 HGLGGEQDMRKMG

-372 PVTFWTMLIAGGA
+372 PITFWTMLIAGGA

-405 FVNGHLVLYAIG
+405 FANGHLVLYAVG

-452 SRVMTLPLVALAAG
+452 PRVMTLPLIALGVG
-466 SAVLGIVIGF
+466 SAVLGLAVGF
-476 PPGLGARA
+476 PPE
-484 RRPGLTSRAD
+484 
-494 RDRGQLRA
+494 
-502 HDRRGSPA
+502 A
-510 GARGVR
+510 GFIHRYLAPVVEAAGVVEHTPE
-516 RLRRRDPRLMTNV
+516 LATIVALA
-529 LSLLV
+529 V
-534 VIPLAGLVPLFFF
+534 VSVLAGL
-547 RRDERAAKQV
+547 
-557 AITTT
+557 I
-562 LVELAVSLWMLK
+562 
-574 QFVVGEAGVQL
+574 
-585 VERVDWLPS
+585 
-594 LGISYLV
+594 GIAV
-601 GVDGI
+601 GVSMYVRHRPD
-606 SVLLVPLTTL
+606 P
-616 LTFISVLYS
+616 
-625 SGGAIKTRIVEY
+625 A
-637 MTAFLLLEVGMVGVF
+637 
-652 IALDLFLFYIFFELM
+652 AL